1 MKTNTDITL
10 LLEAANEEAKEGM
23 ADDVSLIDG
32 LISLD
37 DDSSSAF
44 LTSSSSSC
52 ISNEFSSTSS
62 SSSCLLTTSS
72 SCCLTCTDRSSSSS
86 SELNYNLVITS
97 YLIQLQS

>member
-37 DDSSSAF
+37 VENDSSCAF

-52 ISNEFSSTSS
+52 
-62 SSSCLLTTSS
+62 TT
-72 SCCLTCTDRSSSSS
+72 
-86 SELNYNLVITS
+86 
-97 YLIQLQS
+97 